1 MTGAHQSLPDLQ
13 SVISW
18 HSNVADQVCDRVHS
32 GAIPQEAL
40 HCWATVLLVLTR
52 SSSLAKAIRLLLE
65 HDFPEAA
72 GILLRSLCEGGA
84 VLGYICSRGQ
94 QAEAFAELY
103 LKSDI
108 IERLHARKR
117 FQSGGITSQYESES
131 SVCELETQEQEFLH
145 IRERLWPGKRSEGRP
160 KYENES
166 TWNGLSIATTFR
178 KACHCAQYD
187 LVYAQL
193 SMLAHAGTYSATYAF
208 RSGLKLPDSLD
219 PGLLPGLV
227 RDHSVIALLWELK
240 HAESLLEITLPEQ
253 VRNITDGIDAWP
265 QGCADLP

>member
-18 HSNVADQVCDRVHS
+18 HSNVADQICDRVHS

-40 HCWATVLLVLTR
+40 HRWKVVLLVFTR
-52 SSSLAKAIRLLLE
+52 SSSLAKAIRLLL
-65 HDFPEAA
+65 DNDLPEAA

-84 VLGYICSRGQ
+84 VLGYIWRKGH

-117 FQSGGITSQYESES
+117 FQSGGKTSQYESES
-131 SVCELETQEQEFLH
+131 SVCELKKREQEFLCL
-145 IRERLWPGKRSEGRP
+145 RERLWSGKRSKGRA

-178 KACHCAQYD
+178 EACHSAQYD

-193 SMLAHAGTYSATYAF
+193 SQLAHAGTYSATYAF
-208 RSGLKLPDSLD
+208 RSGLKLPDSLA
-219 PGLLPGLV
+219 PGLLDGLV
-227 RDHSVIALLWELK
+227 RDQSAIALLSELK
-240 HAESLLEITLPEQ
+240 HIESLLEITLPEQ
-253 VRNITDGIDAWP
+253 VRNITDGIDAGP
-265 QGCADLP
+265 QGCDDLP